1 MKKVK
6 RHDKRRI
13 SKANFGKTVRYFLN
27 YSAKEQ
33 SVAYKYS
40 DGEDVLTGET
50 IKAESLLIIP
60 AWDVRIVEA

>member
-1 MKKVK
+1 MNIRVIV
-6 RHDKRRI
+6 REGTND
-13 SKANFGKTVRYFLN
+13 FGKTVRYFLN

-33 SVAYKYS
+33 FVAYKYS